1 MCCVWN
7 SIGLGQ
13 PGCKSTALSPETPA
27 RATRACSEIVPG
39 RLSVAG
45 TPPDMSDGLLA
56 FRTSP
61 VLRGGGQVPTRG
73 GATQIYS
80 IQINFHLQQIVKSNM
95 LSYSSIIF
103 EFVGAFK

>member
-1 MCCVWN
+1 MGSWHFEHLQF
-7 SIGLGQ
+7 S
-13 PGCKSTALSPETPA
+13 
-27 RATRACSEIVPG
+27 
-39 RLSVAG
+39 
-45 TPPDMSDGLLA
+45 
-56 FRTSP
+56 
-61 VLRGGGQVPTRG
+61 GGGQVPTRG